1 MLQNDFFK
9 EVRSYVFNL
18 FKNELPSEAVYH
30 NFDHTV
36 EVVTAAFEI
45 GNAEQI
51 SDKEMETLLL
61 AAWFHDVGNVKGYKN
76 HEAESKKMAAEFLVN
91 KNFKKESIAQI
102 EALIVATKMPQ
113 KPKNKLEEIICD
125 ADLVHLG
132 KKDFKEKSELL
143 NLEWDLLGYK
153 NVSEYDWCCEN
164 ENFLTTHSFFTN
176 YAYENFNHQ
185 KSINLLK
192 LHKDLKKMKDK
203 GVEKPKKKSL
213 KKSDT
218 PEKGIETMFRV
229 TLRNHIK
236 LSDIAD
242 TKSNILLSVSAI
254 MMSIVLTTLVPK
266 LDKSGNS
273 YLIYPTLIFLVIT
286 VSTIIF
292 SILATRPKV
301 TSGDFTKEDVANKK
315 VNLLFFGNF
324 YKMKLEEFQEGMFEV
339 MGDYNYLYKSLMKD
353 LYFLGIVLQKK
364 YRLLRIAYT
373 IFMIGI
379 VVSVIAFIISFRIMR
394 VETGAIE
401 PSFFDLLF

>member
-1 MLQNDFFK
+1 MLQNNFFK

-18 FKNELPSEAVYH
+18 FKNELPAEAVYH

-36 EVVTAAFEI
+36 EVVNAAFEI
-45 GNAEQI
+45 GKGEHI
-51 SDKEMETLLL
+51 SDKEMEALLL
-61 AAWFHDVGNVKGYKN
+61 AAWFHDVGNIKGYKN
-76 HEAESKKMAAEFLVN
+76 HEAESKKQVAKFLAN
-91 KNFKKESIAQI
+91 KNFNEENIAQI
-102 EALIVATKMPQ
+102 EALIDATKMPQ
-113 KPKNKLEEIICD
+113 NPKNKLEEIICD

-132 KKDFKEKSELL
+132 KKDFREKSELL
-143 NLEWDLLGYK
+143 KLEWDLLDYK
-153 NVSEYDWCCEN
+153 NVSEFDWCCEN

-176 YAYENFNHQ
+176 YAYEKFNHQ
-185 KSINLLK
+185 KAINLLK
-192 LHKDLKKMKDK
+192 QHKDLKKMKEK
-203 GVEKPKKKSL
+203 GDEKQKKKTT
-213 KKSDT
+213 KKSDK

-266 LDKSGNS
+266 LDKQDNE
-273 YLIYPTLIFLVIT
+273 YLIYPTAIFLFIT
-286 VSTIIF
+286 VATIIF

-301 TSGDFTKEDVANKK
+301 TSGSFTKEDVANKK

-324 YKMKLEEFQEGMFEV
+324 YKMTLEEFQEGMFDV

-379 VVSVIAFIISFRIMR
+379 IVSVIAFVISFRLMR
-394 VETGAIE
+394 VKTGAI
-401 PSFFDLLF
+401 